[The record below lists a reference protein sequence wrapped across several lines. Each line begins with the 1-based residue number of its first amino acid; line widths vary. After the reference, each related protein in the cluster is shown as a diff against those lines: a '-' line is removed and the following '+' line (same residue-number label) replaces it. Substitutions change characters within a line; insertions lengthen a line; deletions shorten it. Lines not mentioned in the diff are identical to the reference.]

1 MKTITAA
8 ALAASITLLA
18 ACAQSGHTQSH
29 DHSGHNHAHHQGVD
43 MSGPATFQCDNGLTV
58 KVQNA
63 GEDKVK
69 VSVDGREALMSIAP
83 SGSGER
89 YVASSGLWGHGGEW
103 HQKGAQAHF
112 AYTGLHGAKGETACY
127 YGK

>member
-1 MKTITAA
+1 MKTIATTLAVAA
-8 ALAASITLLA
+8 VTLLA
-18 ACAQSGHTQSH
+18 ACAQNQSSNEQPVTANPH
-29 DHSGHNHAHHQGVD
+29 PAVD
-43 MSGPATFQCDNGLTV
+43 MSGPATFQCENGLTV

-69 VSVDGREALMSIAP
+69 VSVDGREAVMSIAP

-89 YVASSGLWGHGGEW
+89 YVAATGLWGNGGEW

-112 AYTGLHGAKGETACY
+112 SYTGLHGAKGETACY
-127 YGK
+127 HGKK